1 LIFDEL
7 EIMVLWK
14 APLDGSSIH
23 LAVEGSC
30 GGTSLGI
37 QLARQVIDEGGRV
50 LWAAPELPDG
60 IRFSQIFEG
69 IELISSSRFHAMN
82 LVGNFEKSLISLK
95 NSANMLPGVAL
106 VVLDDYC
113 PDSGKI
119 PATIMK
125 SVNEFLENSD
135 WTTLLI
141 SKGGVSMDKTP
152 LVARG
157 KNKMEADVTWLLTR
171 PDQDSKRVL
180 WIDENPIDLR
190 LSEEGYIQ

>member
-1 LIFDEL
+1 
-7 EIMVLWK
+7 
-14 APLDGSSIH
+14 
-23 LAVEGSC
+23 
-30 GGTSLGI
+30 
-37 QLARQVIDEGGRV
+37 
-50 LWAAPELPDG
+50 
-60 IRFSQIFEG
+60 
-69 IELISSSRFHAMN
+69 
-82 LVGNFEKSLISLK
+82 
-95 NSANMLPGVAL
+95 MLPGVAL

>member
-1 LIFDEL
+1 
-7 EIMVLWK
+7 MVLWK